1 MLIAVGSTNPAKIAA
16 VEDIVRQVWPTVT
29 VRGVPTH
36 SGVAAQPWG
45 HAEMQQ
51 GAYNRAKAA
60 LDALQADLGFGL
72 EGGLEETAWGV
83 TSMNWTVAID
93 RAGRV
98 GLGTSGGVL
107 LPDTVLTWVREGL
120 ELGEAMDR
128 LVDGH
133 DTKRGPGAA
142 GILTAGLVTRATIYS
157 SAVACA
163 LAPFLTPEFY
173 K

>member
-1 MLIAVGSTNPAKIAA
+1 MLIAVGSVNPVKIAA
-16 VEDIVRQVWPTVT
+16 VAEVVGQVWPNAIVQ
-29 VRGVPTH
+29 GVATP
-36 SGVAAQPWG
+36 SGVSAQPWG

-51 GAYNRAKAA
+51 GAFQRAQAA
-60 LDALQADLGFGL
+60 RATLDADLGFGL

-83 TSMNWTVAID
+83 TTMNWTVAVD

-107 LPDTVLTWVREGL
+107 LPPRVVAWVREGL

-128 LVDGH
+128 LVQGH
-133 DTKRGPGAA
+133 ATKRGPGAV
-142 GILTAGLVTRATIYS
+142 GILTAGLLNRTQVYA

-163 LAPFLTPEFY
+163 LAPFLTPNLY
-173 K
+173 Q